1 MVIGVPQLGVLI
13 LMWVLLGVGAMV
25 RWQGREICIGAAT
38 FPVLMI
44 GVLSF
49 PIGPIAL
56 LGGWLFLKYRAD
68 KKVKRLVQKR
78 LAKLERTSSHA
89 DDQTS

>member
-1 MVIGVPQLGVLI
+1 
-13 LMWVLLGVGAMV
+13 
-25 RWQGREICIGAAT
+25 
-38 FPVLMI
+38 MI

-78 LAKLERTSSHA
+78 LVQKRLAKIEQTTRHA